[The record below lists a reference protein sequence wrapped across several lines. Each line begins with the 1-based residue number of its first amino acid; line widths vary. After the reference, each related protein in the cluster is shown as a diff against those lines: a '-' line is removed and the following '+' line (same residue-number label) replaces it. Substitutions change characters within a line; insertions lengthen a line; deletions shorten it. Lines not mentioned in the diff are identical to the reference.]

1 LFGYG
6 DKSIEG
12 HTEAWCIAKF
22 IRLVGPLSTPINC
35 QTYKEE
41 FELAEQLAV
50 MDRPGGYMKVIT
62 RVNWRKELQHIPD
75 PPVPSDLLDFIESL
89 LAIDPDKRPTAAEA
103 LWHPYL
109 QPIE

>member
-22 IRLVGPLSTPINC
+22 IRLVGPLSIPINC